1 MSLSESN
8 EASND
13 KKNSTDRFSRSLQ
26 EELRRGPLVEEIRAR
41 KFEFSAKLW
50 RRVFE
55 ELENE
60 FGTFKIFDH

>member
-8 EASND
+8 EASDD
-13 KKNSTDRFSRSLQ
+13 KKNSTDRFSKSLQ
-26 EELRRGPLVEEIRAR
+26 EELRRRPLVEEVRAW

-55 ELENE
+55 ELESE